1 MASSAKDLM
10 QDACFEKGLL
20 NHLAGSQSSGFQ
32 LYLHYFKTY
41 CLAHADSNVFACE
54 SRAKSERLAKKAL
67 YNNREDRRP
76 AYFDCSNVQVRKK
89 AKKVKVK
96 VKVKV
101 RKKLIFFS
109 FFRTSID
116 WRFWSGAT

>member
-89 AKKVKVK
+89 VKKLKSQ
-96 VKVKV
+96 VKV
-101 RKKLIFFS
+101 RIKAKVKGINFFL
-109 FFRTSID
+109 FF
-116 WRFWSGAT
+116 

>member
-1 MASSAKDLM
+1 MKKINCDLESSAKDLM

-32 LYLHYFKTY
+32 LYLHYLKTY

-76 AYFDCSNVQVRKK
+76 AYFDYSNVQVRKK
-89 AKKVKVK
+89 SKKI
-96 VKVKV
+96 
-101 RKKLIFFS
+101 KKS
-109 FFRTSID
+109 SKSEDKSKSERT
-116 WRFWSGAT
+116 